1 MKKIILNSVK
11 VAISVGL
18 LAYLIFLADLEKI
31 LITLRVVKLQY
42 FALAVLAFVFCV
54 VLLSRRWQILLNQV
68 EIHPKFS
75 TLINFYF
82 IGFFFNNF
90 LPTTIGGDVSR
101 AYNVAKI
108 SGKKAYS
115 IGTILLER
123 MMGLLATLTLA
134 SLSMFWVMKYFH
146 TQRIVFITIAL
157 LGFIVFVLVNLLV
170 PSTFNFTSKVLR
182 RITIFNIG
190 ERVQNVLSTVH
201 SYRENKKIILF
212 AYLISLCSQITLI
225 LMNFV
230 LARALDLQNVTVGF
244 LFIVVPVTFI
254 LGLFPSVNG
263 LGVRDSGYVFLLTKV
278 GLSPAEALSLSFLN
292 TLVPILM
299 SLYGGLLLIFYRRKK
314 KMEPFSEMKAE
325 IE

>member
-1 MKKIILNSVK
+1 MKKIILNSLK
-11 VAISVGL
+11 VTISVGL
-18 LAYLIFLADLEKI
+18 LAYLIYLADIEKI
-31 LITLRVVKLQY
+31 LVTLRVVKLQY
-42 FALAVLAFVFCV
+42 FALALSAFILCVF
-54 VLLSRRWQILLNQV
+54 LLSRRWQILLNQV
-68 EIHPKFS
+68 KIYPKFN
-75 TLINFYF
+75 TLVNFYF

-101 AYNVAKI
+101 AYNAAKI
-108 SGKKAYS
+108 SGKKADS

-146 TQRIVFITIAL
+146 TPRIIFLTVAL
-157 LGFIVFVLVNLLV
+157 LGFIIFVLANLLI
-170 PSTFNFTSKVLR
+170 PTTFNFTIKILK
-182 RITIFNIG
+182 RITVFNLG
-190 ERVQNVLSTVH
+190 DRVKNVLSTVH

-212 AYLISLCSQITLI
+212 AYLISLCSQATLI
-225 LMNFV
+225 LMNYV
-230 LARALDLQNVTVGF
+230 LAQSLHLQNVTLGF

-263 LGVRDSGYVFLLTKV
+263 LGVRDSGYVFLLTRV

-292 TLVPILM
+292 TLVPVVM
-299 SLYGGLLLIFYRRKK
+299 SLYGGLLLIFYRHKK
-314 KMEPFSEMKAE
+314 EMEPFREMKAE